1 MVKKGN
7 VFVLIGVNSKS
18 NIVIIFYYS
27 RIQLIN
33 TILIVGRK
41 NEFYSK
47 NEYLEDEVNP
57 PTAFHS
63 VFARSSHRVF
73 YRLIILSPQSSFI
86 KKSRFFNKT

>member
-63 VFARSSHRVF
+63 VFARSSNGVF
-73 YRLIILSPQSSFI
+73 YRIVVLSSPSSFI
-86 KKSRFFNKT
+86 KKIKIFQ